1 MKLRL
6 YKSKKTIT
14 GCEEAGQAGIAYLTR
29 YLLLETKYG
38 ELKLH
43 KFHRSDDV
51 IMHNHPWNFLS
62 VILWP
67 GYLEVTPAG
76 TKRRRPL
83 IPAYRPAEW
92 RHRVQLLRLPCWTCW
107 GKGGWGSDWL
117 FWSPCGRCGG
127 LGSVEWPCWTLIWT
141 GPKFRRW
148 GFFTAA
154 GYRDFADYFRD
165 NRC

>member
-6 YKSKKTIT
+6 YKSKRTIY
-14 GCEEAGQAGIAYLTR
+14 GCAARGDSESPYLTR
-29 YLLLETKYG
+29 YLLLETKNG

-43 KFHRSDDV
+43 KFHRSDD
-51 IMHNHPWNFLS
+51 IIQHNHPWNFWS

-76 TKRRRPL
+76 SFRRWPL

-92 RHRVQLLRLPCWTCW
+92 QHRVQLLSGRCWTCFGTGDDW
-107 GKGGWGSDWL
+107 FYCAPCPACQGSGKRERS
-117 FWSPCGRCGG
+117 
-127 LGSVEWPCWTLIWT
+127 CWTLVWT

-148 GFFTAA
+148 FFFTPA
-154 GYRDFADYFRD
+154 GAQDFDDYFRD